1 MWGIAITARP
11 RAPHIADGWKSMRW
25 NEQSVIQ
32 FCSCIRLFGAPLFLK
47 CDFLRQGWNICAFSY
62 IFCLS
67 PLRHRLVCFPERNA
81 YSTTSV
87 RTPLFPAPLPLWLI
101 NPLSIIWSRSITP
114 FYRLSGGITISLS
127 GAPLRMAD
135 PYQTEAMPWTK
146 EPLWS
151 SLHSA
156 TNVSISIGCCWLL
169 LLLHDCLNRDEIS
182 QSAEEESDECGWYS
196 SGWREWMTRP

>member
-1 MWGIAITARP
+1 M
-11 RAPHIADGWKSMRW
+11 
-25 NEQSVIQ
+25 
-32 FCSCIRLFGAPLFLK
+32 
-47 CDFLRQGWNICAFSY
+47 
-62 IFCLS
+62 
-67 PLRHRLVCFPERNA
+67 CFPERYA
-81 YSTTSV
+81 YSITSV
-87 RTPLFPAPLPLWLI
+87 RTPLFPAPLPPWLI

-114 FYRLSGGITISLS
+114 FYTLSGGITISLS

-151 SLHSA
+151 SLYSA
-156 TNVSISIGCCWLL
+156 TNVSISIGCSWLL

-196 SGWREWMTRP
+196 SGWREWMTGGYLDTDPDWEEVATGCSFLKHPYKIEQISVFVLGQFWQTKPF